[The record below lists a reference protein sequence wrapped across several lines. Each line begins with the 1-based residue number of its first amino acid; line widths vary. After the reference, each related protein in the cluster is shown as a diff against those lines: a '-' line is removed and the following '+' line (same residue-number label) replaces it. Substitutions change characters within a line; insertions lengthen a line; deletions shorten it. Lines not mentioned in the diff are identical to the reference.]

1 MGPPRSIDST
11 PHRASAQLF
20 ALDTTLL
27 VLFDPH
33 DHVEGAKVSRA
44 QTPTPPP
51 RSRGN
56 LGRKKGRASG
66 WARQGKPRGDGI

>member
-1 MGPPRSIDST
+1 MGPPISIDST
-11 PHRASAQLF
+11 PHCASARLF
-20 ALDTTLL
+20 ALDTMLL
-27 VLFDPH
+27 VLFDPC

-51 RSRGN
+51 HSRGN

-66 WARQGKPRGDGI
+66 LARQGKPRGDGI